1 MAKLFNNTSFHK
13 AYYRYLIIHMQHKN
27 MLNISFFSI
36 KYLRVI
42 LAHVK
47 MGVNVQML
55 EILSTVN
62 VLQVLEENG
71 VRIKV

>member
-1 MAKLFNNTSFHK
+1 
-13 AYYRYLIIHMQHKN
+13 MQHKN

-71 VRIKV
+71 VRMKV

>member
-1 MAKLFNNTSFHK
+1 MSFHEQSI
-13 AYYRYLIIHMQHKN
+13 LTVFDTLHHKN
-27 MLNISFFSI
+27 MLNIYFFSI

-47 MGVNVQML
+47 MEVNVQML

-62 VLQVLEENG
+62 VLLVIEENG
-71 VRIKV
+71 VRMKVWKKY

>member
-1 MAKLFNNTSFHK
+1 
-13 AYYRYLIIHMQHKN
+13 
-27 MLNISFFSI
+27 MLNIYFFSI

-47 MGVNVQML
+47 MEVNVQML

-62 VLQVLEENG
+62 VLLVIEEKG
-71 VRIKV
+71 VRMKVWKKYQYCEVIYIILYAVVICNNDIFL

>member
-1 MAKLFNNTSFHK
+1 MNHF
-13 AYYRYLIIHMQHKN
+13 
-27 MLNISFFSI
+27 FFSI

-42 LAHVK
+42 LNHVK
-47 MGVNVQML
+47 MEVNVQML